1 MAEVFIAAAP
11 DADAQA
17 GGLAQALKTLG
28 FDTAAGA
35 PAESEIAKLVDDA
48 KCVIGL
54 WSRGAP
60 TAELAMLA
68 ALAHERKKLVSAEL
82 VADATPAPFRAAPR
96 VDLALRDR
104 TAFKTRF
111 QALIVEIDK
120 LSPTKANVAALPSVL
135 AVTRAA
141 LMKRRESGGEKQ
153 LKTLGVFAAAVAAL
167 FIVGFG
173 AGRVINLV
181 RSGEL
186 SMASF
191 QFATPQAQAAATP
204 TATPAPAVTAAALE
218 RTPWREVAA
227 RIDETLAEQIQTR
240 AAAGDADAQALACL
254 GHMAGTAGFLPSPT
268 AAREQCDL
276 AAAQNNAAAL
286 YLSWQL
292 RRTAPHAGIDEA
304 TASERL
310 RQAAEAGFT
319 AAQIDYASSLP
330 ADRASQAEA
339 GRLWLAAAERGDPR
353 AQFFYARWLRDS
365 AAGPRD
371 PAAAI
376 PFLQRA
382 AEANQADALHMLATL
397 YRDGIGAP
405 RNEAEAK
412 ALYARAAQQNYAP
425 SMSNLADMLRDG
437 LPEERARSVELYR
450 QLACMTDEH
459 QIQPRAVGRLRA
471 LQESYSCR

>member
-28 FDTAAGA
+28 FDAAAGA

-82 VADATPAPFRAAPR
+82 IADATPAPFRGAPR
-96 VDLALRDR
+96 IDLALRDR
-104 TAFKTRF
+104 TLFKTRF
-111 QALIVEIDK
+111 QALVVEIDK

-135 AVTRAA
+135 AVVRSA
-141 LMKRRESGGEKQ
+141 LLKRRESGGEKQ

-167 FIVGFG
+167 FVVGLG

-181 RSGEL
+181 RSGDL
-186 SMASF
+186 TMASL
-191 QFATPQAQAAATP
+191 QFATTPAQAAAT
-204 TATPAPAVTAAALE
+204 TTSTPAPVITSAALE

-227 RIDETLAEQIQTR
+227 QIDETLAEQIETR
-240 AAAGDADAQALACL
+240 ASAGDADAQALSCL

-268 AAREQCDL
+268 AAREQCD
-276 AAAQNNAAAL
+276 AASAQNNAAAL

-292 RRTAPHAGIDEA
+292 RRTAPHAGLDEA
-304 TASERL
+304 TAAARL

-319 AAQIDYASSLP
+319 AAQIDYAGTLP
-330 ADRASQAEA
+330 GDRASQAEA

-365 AAGPRD
+365 PAGPRD
-371 PAAAI
+371 PSAAI
-376 PFLQRA
+376 PYLTRA
-382 AEANQADALHMLATL
+382 AEANQADAQHMLATL
-397 YRDGIGAP
+397 YRDGVGAP
-405 RNEAEAK
+405 RDEARAK
-412 ALYARAAQQNYAP
+412 ALYDQAARQKHAP
-425 SMSNLADMLRDG
+425 SMFNLADMLRTG
-437 LPEERARSVELYR
+437 SPEERARSLALYR
-450 QLACMTDEH
+450 ELACMTDEH

-471 LQESYSCR
+471 LQEAYSCR